1 MANKKT
7 KREFFGEIRE
17 IVKENTELV
26 EFIDHEL
33 ELLDKKT
40 SAKSTK
46 VNTEQVELM
55 EKIVNALNEIGRSI
69 TISELQKENAEMA
82 EYSNQKLSAMLKK
95 LVDNKQV
102 TKMIDKKKS
111 YFMVAETPE
120 VEGEQPSPYWEQG
133 YKTLNFFK
141 KLLTNDLKSS
151 IIIIEVKERELISME
166 IKVNNKVVK
175 IPQKEIDNLMKTLEL
190 TEQEAIETWLDDNDY
205 TTNEQVEEL
214 TKKAKANGTTK
225 IGARVNVEN
234 KKVERERKENPTKA
248 FIIDQLWQK
257 LAEIEHISNL
267 KVENKEKLITF
278 SLNGND
284 YKLDLV
290 QKRAKKA

>member
-1 MANKKT
+1 
-7 KREFFGEIRE
+7 
-17 IVKENTELV
+17 
-26 EFIDHEL
+26 
-33 ELLDKKT
+33 
-40 SAKSTK
+40 
-46 VNTEQVELM
+46 
-55 EKIVNALNEIGRSI
+55 
-69 TISELQKENAEMA
+69 
-82 EYSNQKLSAMLKK
+82 
-95 LVDNKQV
+95 
-102 TKMIDKKKS
+102 
-111 YFMVAETPE
+111 
-120 VEGEQPSPYWEQG
+120 
-133 YKTLNFFK
+133 
-141 KLLTNDLKSS
+141 
-151 IIIIEVKERELISME
+151 ME

-225 IGARVNVEN
+225 IGARINIEN
-234 KKVERERKENPTKA
+234 KKVERERKVNPTKA
-248 FIIDQLWQK
+248 LIIDQLWQK

>member
-1 MANKKT
+1 
-7 KREFFGEIRE
+7 
-17 IVKENTELV
+17 
-26 EFIDHEL
+26 
-33 ELLDKKT
+33 
-40 SAKSTK
+40 
-46 VNTEQVELM
+46 M
-55 EKIVNALNEIGRSI
+55 EV
-69 TISELQKENAEMA
+69 
-82 EYSNQKLSAMLKK
+82 
-95 LVDNKQV
+95 
-102 TKMIDKKKS
+102 
-111 YFMVAETPE
+111 
-120 VEGEQPSPYWEQG
+120 
-133 YKTLNFFK
+133 
-141 KLLTNDLKSS
+141 
-151 IIIIEVKERELISME
+151 
-166 IKVNNKVVK
+166 KVNNKVVK

-205 TTNEQVEEL
+205 TTNKQVEEL

-234 KKVERERKENPTKA
+234 KKVERERKANPTKA
-248 FIIDQLWQK
+248 LIIDQLWQK

>member
-1 MANKKT
+1 
-7 KREFFGEIRE
+7 
-17 IVKENTELV
+17 
-26 EFIDHEL
+26 
-33 ELLDKKT
+33 
-40 SAKSTK
+40 
-46 VNTEQVELM
+46 
-55 EKIVNALNEIGRSI
+55 
-69 TISELQKENAEMA
+69 
-82 EYSNQKLSAMLKK
+82 
-95 LVDNKQV
+95 
-102 TKMIDKKKS
+102 
-111 YFMVAETPE
+111 
-120 VEGEQPSPYWEQG
+120 
-133 YKTLNFFK
+133 
-141 KLLTNDLKSS
+141 
-151 IIIIEVKERELISME
+151 ME

-190 TEQEAIETWLDDNDY
+190 TKQEAIETWLDDNDY
-205 TTNEQVEEL
+205 TTNKQVEEL

-234 KKVERERKENPTKA
+234 KKVERERKANPTKA
-248 FIIDQLWQK
+248 LIIDQLWQK

>member
-1 MANKKT
+1 
-7 KREFFGEIRE
+7 
-17 IVKENTELV
+17 
-26 EFIDHEL
+26 
-33 ELLDKKT
+33 
-40 SAKSTK
+40 
-46 VNTEQVELM
+46 
-55 EKIVNALNEIGRSI
+55 
-69 TISELQKENAEMA
+69 
-82 EYSNQKLSAMLKK
+82 
-95 LVDNKQV
+95 
-102 TKMIDKKKS
+102 
-111 YFMVAETPE
+111 
-120 VEGEQPSPYWEQG
+120 
-133 YKTLNFFK
+133 
-141 KLLTNDLKSS
+141 
-151 IIIIEVKERELISME
+151 ME

-214 TKKAKANGTTK
+214 TKKAKTNGTTK

-248 FIIDQLWQK
+248 LIIDQLWQK

-284 YKLDLV
+284 YMLDLV

>member
-1 MANKKT
+1 
-7 KREFFGEIRE
+7 
-17 IVKENTELV
+17 
-26 EFIDHEL
+26 
-33 ELLDKKT
+33 
-40 SAKSTK
+40 
-46 VNTEQVELM
+46 
-55 EKIVNALNEIGRSI
+55 
-69 TISELQKENAEMA
+69 
-82 EYSNQKLSAMLKK
+82 
-95 LVDNKQV
+95 
-102 TKMIDKKKS
+102 
-111 YFMVAETPE
+111 
-120 VEGEQPSPYWEQG
+120 
-133 YKTLNFFK
+133 
-141 KLLTNDLKSS
+141 
-151 IIIIEVKERELISME
+151 ME

-214 TKKAKANGTTK
+214 TKKAKVNGTTK
-225 IGARVNVEN
+225 ICARINVEN

-248 FIIDQLWQK
+248 LIIDQLWQK

>member
-1 MANKKT
+1 
-7 KREFFGEIRE
+7 
-17 IVKENTELV
+17 
-26 EFIDHEL
+26 
-33 ELLDKKT
+33 
-40 SAKSTK
+40 
-46 VNTEQVELM
+46 
-55 EKIVNALNEIGRSI
+55 
-69 TISELQKENAEMA
+69 
-82 EYSNQKLSAMLKK
+82 
-95 LVDNKQV
+95 
-102 TKMIDKKKS
+102 
-111 YFMVAETPE
+111 
-120 VEGEQPSPYWEQG
+120 
-133 YKTLNFFK
+133 
-141 KLLTNDLKSS
+141 
-151 IIIIEVKERELISME
+151 ME

-205 TTNEQVEEL
+205 TTNKQVEEL

-248 FIIDQLWQK
+248 LIIDQLWQK

-290 QKRAKKA
+290 QKRVKKA

>member
-1 MANKKT
+1 
-7 KREFFGEIRE
+7 
-17 IVKENTELV
+17 
-26 EFIDHEL
+26 
-33 ELLDKKT
+33 
-40 SAKSTK
+40 
-46 VNTEQVELM
+46 
-55 EKIVNALNEIGRSI
+55 
-69 TISELQKENAEMA
+69 
-82 EYSNQKLSAMLKK
+82 
-95 LVDNKQV
+95 
-102 TKMIDKKKS
+102 
-111 YFMVAETPE
+111 
-120 VEGEQPSPYWEQG
+120 
-133 YKTLNFFK
+133 
-141 KLLTNDLKSS
+141 
-151 IIIIEVKERELISME
+151 ME

-175 IPQKEIDNLMKTLEL
+175 IPQEEIDNLMKTLEL

-214 TKKAKANGTTK
+214 TKKAKVNGTTK

-248 FIIDQLWQK
+248 LIIDQLWQK

>member
-1 MANKKT
+1 
-7 KREFFGEIRE
+7 
-17 IVKENTELV
+17 
-26 EFIDHEL
+26 
-33 ELLDKKT
+33 
-40 SAKSTK
+40 
-46 VNTEQVELM
+46 
-55 EKIVNALNEIGRSI
+55 
-69 TISELQKENAEMA
+69 
-82 EYSNQKLSAMLKK
+82 
-95 LVDNKQV
+95 
-102 TKMIDKKKS
+102 
-111 YFMVAETPE
+111 
-120 VEGEQPSPYWEQG
+120 
-133 YKTLNFFK
+133 
-141 KLLTNDLKSS
+141 
-151 IIIIEVKERELISME
+151 ME

-234 KKVERERKENPTKA
+234 KKVERERKANPTKA
-248 FIIDQLWQK
+248 LIIEELTKK
-257 LAEIEHISNL
+257 LKQIDGINQL

>member
-1 MANKKT
+1 
-7 KREFFGEIRE
+7 
-17 IVKENTELV
+17 
-26 EFIDHEL
+26 
-33 ELLDKKT
+33 
-40 SAKSTK
+40 
-46 VNTEQVELM
+46 
-55 EKIVNALNEIGRSI
+55 
-69 TISELQKENAEMA
+69 
-82 EYSNQKLSAMLKK
+82 
-95 LVDNKQV
+95 
-102 TKMIDKKKS
+102 
-111 YFMVAETPE
+111 
-120 VEGEQPSPYWEQG
+120 
-133 YKTLNFFK
+133 
-141 KLLTNDLKSS
+141 
-151 IIIIEVKERELISME
+151 ME

-205 TTNEQVEEL
+205 TTNKQVEEL

-225 IGARVNVEN
+225 IGARVNLEN

-248 FIIDQLWQK
+248 LIIEELTKK
-257 LAEIEHISNL
+257 LKQIDGINQL

>member
-1 MANKKT
+1 
-7 KREFFGEIRE
+7 
-17 IVKENTELV
+17 
-26 EFIDHEL
+26 
-33 ELLDKKT
+33 
-40 SAKSTK
+40 
-46 VNTEQVELM
+46 M
-55 EKIVNALNEIGRSI
+55 EV
-69 TISELQKENAEMA
+69 
-82 EYSNQKLSAMLKK
+82 
-95 LVDNKQV
+95 
-102 TKMIDKKKS
+102 
-111 YFMVAETPE
+111 
-120 VEGEQPSPYWEQG
+120 
-133 YKTLNFFK
+133 
-141 KLLTNDLKSS
+141 
-151 IIIIEVKERELISME
+151 
-166 IKVNNKVVK
+166 KVNNKVVK

-205 TTNEQVEEL
+205 TTNKQVEEL

-234 KKVERERKENPTKA
+234 KKVERERKVNPTKA
-248 FIIDQLWQK
+248 LIIDQLWQK

>member
-1 MANKKT
+1 
-7 KREFFGEIRE
+7 
-17 IVKENTELV
+17 
-26 EFIDHEL
+26 
-33 ELLDKKT
+33 
-40 SAKSTK
+40 
-46 VNTEQVELM
+46 
-55 EKIVNALNEIGRSI
+55 
-69 TISELQKENAEMA
+69 
-82 EYSNQKLSAMLKK
+82 
-95 LVDNKQV
+95 
-102 TKMIDKKKS
+102 
-111 YFMVAETPE
+111 
-120 VEGEQPSPYWEQG
+120 
-133 YKTLNFFK
+133 
-141 KLLTNDLKSS
+141 
-151 IIIIEVKERELISME
+151 ME

-175 IPQKEIDNLMKTLEL
+175 IPQNELDNLMKTLEL

-234 KKVERERKENPTKA
+234 KKVERERKANPTKA
-248 FIIDQLWQK
+248 LIIEELTEK
-257 LAEIEHISNL
+257 LKQIDGISQL